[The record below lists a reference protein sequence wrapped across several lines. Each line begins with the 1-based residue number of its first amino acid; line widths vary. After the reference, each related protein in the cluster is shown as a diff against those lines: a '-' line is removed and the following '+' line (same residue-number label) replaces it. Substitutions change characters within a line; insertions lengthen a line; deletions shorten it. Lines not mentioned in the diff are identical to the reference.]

1 MNAFNSNSKHRG
13 IRGWWLRGA
22 IAAVWLYEGLWCKIL
37 AGAPHQEAIASSI
50 SRLCSLSPKL
60 ALAGVGI
67 FECLLAA
74 WVLSARK
81 PRAAAAVQTVLLTGM
96 NTAGLLWAR
105 RFIPDPAGMV
115 VQNFAFLTLVWHA
128 IYL

>member
-1 MNAFNSNSKHRG
+1 MNAFNSSLK
-13 IRGWWLRGA
+13 IRGVRTWWVRIA

-37 AGAPHQEAIASSI
+37 AGAPHQAAIASAI
-50 SRLCSLSPKL
+50 SELCSLSPNL
-60 ALAGVGI
+60 ALTGVGA
-67 FECLLAA
+67 FECLIAA
-74 WVLSARK
+74 WVLSGRRART
-81 PRAAAAVQTVLLTGM
+81 AAGVQTVLLVVM
-96 NTAGLLWAR
+96 NAAGLLWAR